1 MASAMV
7 GGLLARKAAA
17 PAEIACIGGDD
28 DTAQVLARRTGIT
41 AHSDLASLLAAAD
54 TVVLAC
60 KPQQLA
66 GLDPRLADL
75 TAGRLVISILAGKRL
90 ARLAQTFPRARNLVR
105 AMPNTPGQIGAGIT
119 GWCALQPLERRRP
132 PAGRHRAR
140 RAAARSIEL
149 EEKHLDAVT
158 ALSGSGPA
166 FLFEFVAALREGGV
180 AAGLPREVAA
190 KLAQATVLGAARLL
204 AETRAEPEAL
214 RDQVTS
220 PHGTTFAGLQRMAAR
235 GFRDTIKET
244 ILAAKARSEELS
256 RETEHGSGSNAT
268 PDCRAPAILVKARA

>member
-7 GGLLARKAAA
+7 GGLLTTKAAR

-28 DTAQVLARRTGIT
+28 DTAQILAGRTGI
-41 AHSDLASLLAAAD
+41 AAAPDLASLLASAD

-66 GLDPRLADL
+66 GLDPRLAGL

-90 ARLAQTFPRARNLVR
+90 ARLAGTFPGARNLVR

-119 GWCALQPLERRRP
+119 GWASLSPLSASDRGIVETVLGALGEMVALNE
-132 PAGRHRAR
+132 AD
-140 RAAARSIEL
+140 
-149 EEKHLDAVT
+149 LDAVT

-180 AAGLPREVAA
+180 AAGLPRDVAA
-190 KLAQATVLGAARLL
+190 KLAQATVLGSARLL
-204 AETRAEPEAL
+204 AETRIEPEAL

-220 PHGTTFAGLQRMAAR
+220 PHGTTFAGLQCLAAR
-235 GFRDTIKET
+235 GFRDTLKDT

-256 RETEHGSGSNAT
+256 QDA
-268 PDCRAPAILVKARA
+268 

>member
-1 MASAMV
+1 MSESSRPAPKANFAFIGAGRMASAMV
-7 GGLLARKAAA
+7 GGLLTKGAAT
-17 PAEIACIGGDD
+17 PQEIACIGGND
-28 DTAQVLARRTGIT
+28 DTAEVLARRTGVT
-41 AHSDLASLLAAAD
+41 AHRELAALLATAD

-66 GLDPRLADL
+66 GLDQRLAEL

-90 ARLAQTFPRARNLVR
+90 ARLAQTCPRARNLVR

-119 GWCALQPLERRRP
+119 GWCALKPLSPPDRRLVDTVLG
-132 PAGRHRAR
+132 ALGVMVG
-140 RAAARSIEL
+140 L
-149 EEKHLDAVT
+149 EEKDLDAVT

-180 AAGLPREVAA
+180 AAGLPADVAA
-190 KLAQATVLGAARLL
+190 KLAQVTVLGSARLL
-204 AETRAEPEAL
+204 AETGIEPEAL

-256 RETEHGSGSNAT
+256 RDA
-268 PDCRAPAILVKARA
+268 

>member
-1 MASAMV
+1 VSESPLAAPTKRFAFIGAGRMASAMV
-7 GGLLARKAAA
+7 GGLLASKAAQ
-17 PAEIACIGGDD
+17 PAAIACIGGDD
-28 DTAQVLARRTGIT
+28 DTAQILAARTGI
-41 AHSDLASLLAAAD
+41 AAAPDLASLLAAAD

-66 GLDPRLADL
+66 GLDPRLASL

-90 ARLAQTFPRARNLVR
+90 ARLAETFPQARNLVR

-119 GWCALQPLERRRP
+119 GWASFQPLS
-132 PAGRHRAR
+132 ASD
-140 RAAARSIEL
+140 RSVVDTVLGSLGEMVAL
-149 EEKHLDAVT
+149 AEADLDAVT

-180 AAGLPREVAA
+180 AAGLPRAVAA
-190 KLAQATVLGAARLL
+190 KLAQATVLGSARLL
-204 AETRAEPEAL
+204 AETGIEPEAL

-220 PHGTTFAGLQRMAAR
+220 PHGTTFAGLQCMAAR
-235 GFRDTIKET
+235 GFRDTIRET

-256 RETEHGSGSNAT
+256 RDA
-268 PDCRAPAILVKARA
+268 

>member
-7 GGLLARKAAA
+7 GGLLSTKAAR
-17 PAEIACIGGDD
+17 PSEIACIGGDD
-28 DTAQVLARRTGIT
+28 DTAQILARRTGIG
-41 AHSDLASLLAAAD
+41 AAPDLASLLKSAD

-75 TAGRLVISILAGKRL
+75 AAGRLVISILAGKRL
-90 ARLAQTFPRARNLVR
+90 SQIAAAFPRARNIVR

-119 GWCALQPLERRRP
+119 GWASLKPLSDSD
-132 PAGRHRAR
+132 
-140 RAAARSIEL
+140 RSLVSTVLGSLGEMVAL
-149 EEKHLDAVT
+149 EEKDLDAVT

-166 FLFEFVAALREGGV
+166 YLFEFVAALREGGI

-190 KLAQATVLGAARLL
+190 KLAQATVLGSARLL
-204 AETRAEPEAL
+204 AETRIEPEAL

-220 PHGTTFAGLQRMAAR
+220 PHGTTFAGLQCMAAR
-235 GFRDTIKET
+235 GFRDTMKET
-244 ILAAKARSEELS
+244 ILAAKNRSEELS
-256 RETEHGSGSNAT
+256 RDA
-268 PDCRAPAILVKARA
+268 

>member
-1 MASAMV
+1 MNEPSVPLTRIRFAFIGSGRMASAMV
-7 GGLLARKAAA
+7 GGLLARKAAT

-28 DTAQVLARRTGIT
+28 DTAGILAGRTGIKAAT
-41 AHSDLASLLAAAD
+41 DLASLLSTAD

-66 GLDPRLADL
+66 GLDPRLAAL

-90 ARLAQTFPRARNLVR
+90 ARLSQTFPAARNLVR

-119 GWCALQPLERRRP
+119 GWAALQALSLSD
-132 PAGRHRAR
+132 RALVDTVLG
-140 RAAARSIEL
+140 ALGEMVAL
-149 EEKHLDAVT
+149 DEKDLDAVT

-166 FLFEFVAALREGGV
+166 FLFEFVAALRDGGV
-180 AAGLPREVAA
+180 AAGLPRETAA
-190 KLAQATVLGAARLL
+190 RLAQATVLGSARLL
-204 AETRAEPEAL
+204 AESGIQPETL

-220 PHGTTFAGLQRMAAR
+220 PHGTTFAGLQRMTAR
-235 GFRDTIKET
+235 GFRDIIKDT

-256 RETEHGSGSNAT
+256 R
-268 PDCRAPAILVKARA
+268 DD

>member
-1 MASAMV
+1 MGKETGNLPSLPRFAFIGAGRMASAMV

-17 PAEIACIGGDD
+17 PAEISCVSGDD
-28 DTAQVLARRTGIT
+28 DTARVLARRTGIT
-41 AHSDLASLLAAAD
+41 AHSDLVSLLATAD

-90 ARLAQTFPRARNLVR
+90 ARLAQTFPRTRNLVR

-119 GWCALQPLERRRP
+119 GWCALRPLS
-132 PAGRHRAR
+132 
-140 RAAARSIEL
+140 AADRDLVDTVLGALGQAIEL
-149 EEKHLDAVT
+149 EEYQLDAVT

-180 AAGLPREVAA
+180 AAGLPRDVAA
-190 KLAQATVLGAARLL
+190 QLAQATALGSARLL

-256 RETEHGSGSNAT
+256 KE
-268 PDCRAPAILVKARA
+268 D

>member
-1 MASAMV
+1 MTLASPALRV
-7 GGLLARKAAA
+7 RVDKRSGALAFERADGSPLYDVITCGVDSDPVASTSGYAIVPAAG
-17 PAEIACIGGDD
+17 PE
-28 DTAQVLARRTGIT
+28 VLAT
-41 AHSDLASLLAAAD
+41 AD

-66 GLDPRLADL
+66 GLDQRLAEI

-119 GWCALQPLERRRP
+119 GWCALKPLSPPDRRLVDTVLG
-132 PAGRHRAR
+132 ALGVMVG
-140 RAAARSIEL
+140 L
-149 EEKHLDAVT
+149 EEKDLDAVT

-180 AAGLPREVAA
+180 AAGLPADVAA
-190 KLAQATVLGAARLL
+190 KLAQVTVLGSARLL
-204 AETRAEPEAL
+204 AETGIEPEAL

-256 RETEHGSGSNAT
+256 KES
-268 PDCRAPAILVKARA
+268 